1 MAVWTM
7 AWRLVWPWN
16 ERQWVVWSPDL
27 SWKRA
32 PREDERMFDDDVFAC
47 AWGRLGFFGSKVVGE
62 RGDPRDEDKEK
73 KIGKTFVHIQGK
85 VDSEPLISD
94 RNDKL
99 FTF

>member
-1 MAVWTM
+1 
-7 AWRLVWPWN
+7 
-16 ERQWVVWSPDL
+16 
-27 SWKRA
+27 
-32 PREDERMFDDDVFAC
+32 
-47 AWGRLGFFGSKVVGE
+47 VVGE

-99 FTF
+99 FAF